1 MIVLPT
7 NINDRY
13 NLIVS
18 VLKSHEGNISKTANA
33 LNITNNSVKS
43 AKKWF
48 ENGSPIRKQQGRQQ
62 KLTDPIKYFIC
73 ATTINFPEISGAEIA
88 LQIYNI
94 FHVDVSDDTVNN
106 CRKKYSFK
114 YGQRIRALPL
124 TMIHVNIRFNFSNWF
139 FGSGISH
146 RTIIFSDESWFE
158 IGTQNHYVWRIPGE
172 IYPEIL
178 KTDLPHPPKV
188 MIWGAIGYN
197 FKSNLVF
204 FDRSVNSDTYYNNAI
219 LGSHLKANA
228 DYVYGLNGWFFQQDN
243 ARPHVSRKTLSNLRN
258 SGITLFPFWPAHSP
272 DLSPIEII
280 WAIMG
285 KRVEKFRPKTVQH
298 LMMIIQYVWN
308 NLSFQT
314 INSLIDSFPRRL
326 RKCIQNRG
334 YQVRF

>member
-48 ENGSPIRKQQGRQQ
+48 ENGSPIRKQQGRPQ

-124 TMIHVNIRFNFSNWF
+124 TMIHVNIRFIFSNWF
-139 FGSGISH
+139 FGSEISH

-258 SGITLFPFWPAHSP
+258 TGIILFPFWPAHSL
-272 DLSPIEII
+272 DLSPIEI
-280 WAIMG
+280 
-285 KRVEKFRPKTVQH
+285 F
-298 LMMIIQYVWN
+298 
-308 NLSFQT
+308 F
-314 INSLIDSFPRRL
+314 LIVFYLAS
-326 RKCIQNRG
+326 
-334 YQVRF
+334 